1 MSSPLSSIKRQTL
14 SSAPGNRACAHCG
27 LPFQPRQESDRFCCH
42 GCHFVHGLLHHQGL
56 ERFYELREGSG
67 QPVAPHVFHPRD
79 FSWLEDLVQEAEEK
93 SDRPVLSLDLQGI
106 TCLGCVWLLERLFQR
121 HSGALKIDIQAVL
134 GRVRIRWK
142 KGAFNAAEWA
152 SECQKFGYLLAP
164 ESDKTNRGHLAVT
177 RRMGVSAALAMNCML
192 FTVPHYFGMEE
203 DFLYAPL
210 FTGLTVL
217 FATLSFLVGGTYF
230 FQRTWQGLRMGQIHI
245 DLPISLGLFFAYA
258 GSLYGWTQ
266 GHLSLLYFDFVAVFV
281 FLMLLGRWTQEL
293 ALEKNRN
300 FLLRQRNE
308 NQRLEPPPT
317 EGGKPFPSS
326 EVKKGMRFLLKPG
339 QYCPVRAE
347 PSLSE
352 AAFSMDWIT
361 GEPESRVFP
370 QGREVPAGALLAGRE
385 PIVMNALEGWAD
397 SHLHRLFQIDV
408 RESSHNP
415 VLQKVIS
422 IYLVLILLIAMGGFA
437 GWFFLAGE
445 PIQAFQVM
453 ISVLVVSCPCAIG
466 VAWPLL
472 DEVFAAA
479 LRKRGLFL
487 KESNFWVRLD
497 RVRKVLL
504 DKTGTLTRENLV
516 LENPG
521 ELDRL
526 MPREKQILWSL
537 VDQSSHPVARCLRE
551 EFLAREPYLTGQ
563 NLRQIREYPGKG
575 VETTGADGGLYR
587 LGHPDWAV
595 SDAEESSDSK
605 DRGTV
610 LSRDRKTV
618 AKFHLREELREG
630 VLETIAEWQREV
642 GPVYLLSGD
651 QPAKVA
657 KLAQQIGVD
666 PSRIFA
672 RQSPEDKARL
682 TAELDQRDTLLIGD
696 GANDSLAFDQAFLS
710 GTPAVDRGLL
720 ENKADFYFLGQ
731 SVNAL
736 RELFALG
743 RRRKR
748 VLRQVFTFTICYNAM
763 AITLCLY
770 GLMNP
775 LLAAIIMPLSSLISI
790 GSVWFRRPRTS
801 HLNFFKIYGTDP

>member
-1 MSSPLSSIKRQTL
+1 MSTPLSSIKRQTL
-14 SSAPGNRACAHCG
+14 SPETANRACLHCG
-27 LPFQPRQESDRFCCH
+27 LPFQPRLESDQFCCH

-56 ERFYELREGSG
+56 EKFYELREGSG
-67 QPVAPHVFHPRD
+67 QPVAAHVFHPRD
-79 FSWLEDLVQEAEEK
+79 FSWLEDLVEEAEAK

-106 TCLGCVWLLERLFQR
+106 SCLGCVWLLERLF
-121 HSGALKIDIQAVL
+121 HGYPGALTIDIQAVL

-142 KGAFNAAEWA
+142 KGGFNAAKWA
-152 SECQKFGYLLAP
+152 AECQKFGYLLAP
-164 ESDKTNRGHLAVT
+164 ESEKNNRGHLAVT

-230 FQRTWQGLRMGQIHI
+230 FQRTWKGLRMGQIHI
-245 DLPISLGLFFAYA
+245 DLPISLGLFFAYT

-308 NQRLEPPPT
+308 NQRLEPPLS
-317 EGGKPFPSS
+317 EGGAPFPSS
-326 EVKKGMRFLLKPG
+326 AVKRGMHFLLKPG

-347 PSLSE
+347 TCSRE
-352 AAFSMDWIT
+352 GAFSMDWIT

-385 PIVMNALEGWAD
+385 SIEMRALEGWED

-415 VLQKVIS
+415 VLQKVITV
-422 IYLVLILLIAMGGFA
+422 YLVLILLIATGGFM

-445 PIQAFQVM
+445 PVQAFQVM
-453 ISVLVVSCPCAIG
+453 VSVLVVSCPCAIG

-479 LRKRGLFL
+479 LRKRGLFI
-487 KESNFWVRLD
+487 KEPNFWVRLD

-526 MPREKQILWSL
+526 APPEKKILWSL

-551 EFLAREPYLTGQ
+551 EFLAREPSLV
-563 NLRQIREYPGKG
+563 RQELNPVREFPGKG
-575 VETTGADGGLYR
+575 VETTSAEGGVYR
-587 LGHPDWAV
+587 LGHPDWALSSRETV
-595 SDAEESSDSK
+595 AEST

-610 LSRDRKTV
+610 FSRNEEPIAR
-618 AKFHLREELREG
+618 FHLREELREG
-630 VLETIAEWQREV
+630 VFETIQQWQEEI
-642 GPVYLLSGD
+642 GPVYILSGD
-651 QPAKVA
+651 RPAKVS
-657 KLAQQIGVD
+657 KLAHQIGV
-666 PSRIFA
+666 PANQTFS

-682 TAELDQRDTLLIGD
+682 TADLDCRDTLLIGD
-696 GANDSLAFDQAFLS
+696 GANDSLAFDHAFLS

-731 SVNAL
+731 SLFAL
-736 RELFALG
+736 RELFALS
-743 RRRKR
+743 RKRKR

-763 AITLCLY
+763 AVTLCLY

-790 GSVWFRRPRTS
+790 GSVWLRRPAPPTIPA
-801 HLNFFKIYGTDP
+801 NIQKFGP